1 METCCWALDK
11 EAICLDSAEIV
22 LFKLQLDQ
30 ENLELIVSLSYS
42 FTLVAVAHGS
52 LILTSYFLANS
63 GLSLGGERLGVDSI
77 FGVDENRGINLG
89 SFLNVSL

>member
-22 LFKLQLDQ
+22 PFKLQLDQ

-42 FTLVAVAHGS
+42 FTLMAHGS

-77 FGVDENRGINLG
+77 FGIDENRGINLG